1 MPMKV
6 NEIIARESIF
16 LENSRLWKSAFL
28 QMVMLRKLEKRKI
41 TWDYAFSELGIQKPD
56 DYDDLLRYLDKPDIK
71 RSQQKALLALAM
83 CLGFCATSC
92 CKGSVTILISLLVKN
107 IETAFTV
114 ILEKTFNLL
123 FQKLCMS
130 RPVRMVLTEQLGQ

>member
-83 CLGFCATSC
+83 CLGFKTHMLAIYFDVSTRY
-92 CKGSVTILISLLVKN
+92 LRN
-107 IETAFTV
+107 IM
-114 ILEKTFNLL
+114 LQRK
-123 FQKLCMS
+123 
-130 RPVRMVLTEQLGQ
+130 